1 MENIIIMLPINYR
14 INTNLFFTL
23 NFIFSFKMLN
33 QLNRRSINGSC
44 VNIISMMNNRCKKL
58 MWIYDEIPL
67 TFIVAIYEM
76 WIIMK
81 SQFTKYMFEKSKI
94 DLCRQLDC
102 LYQTWERYY
111 TSSEVSET
119 VYSIYNR
126 MELIYIELAFK
137 LGEG

>member
-1 MENIIIMLPINYR
+1 
-14 INTNLFFTL
+14 
-23 NFIFSFKMLN
+23 
-33 QLNRRSINGSC
+33 
-44 VNIISMMNNRCKKL
+44 